1 MITHDTL
8 RDAAFTLPKPLRDRY
23 FEERKAIR
31 ARIAISRITYE
42 PRRLVYVSWDD
53 PEFVAKCAVLI
64 AVLIAELQLEA
75 QAAVNRLFGG

>member
-31 ARIAISRITYE
+31 ARIALSRKENRRISH
-42 PRRLVYVSWDD
+42 VVWDD

-64 AVLIAELQLEA
+64 AALQLEA